1 MAAVRNW
8 FGHPSTIGAI
18 VLVVVG
24 LLFLGML
31 AQSPTRIYW
40 TGDQVPGTVEGGLVY
55 YRVAG
60 EQYTVDDTG
69 RTPADGTRV
78 TVFVDSGDPTQALLN
93 RPVRWIDAG
102 SVVVWFVAAGVLLG
116 VAALRRSRTAD
127 RRRELERAAGW

>member
-8 FGHPSTIGAI
+8 LGHPSTIAAI
-18 VLVVVG
+18 ALVAMG
-24 LLFLGML
+24 LLVLGML

-40 TGDQVPGTVEGGLVY
+40 TGAQVPGTVDGGLVY

-69 RTPADGTRV
+69 EAPADGTRV
-78 TVFVDSGDPTQALLN
+78 TVFVDEGDPTQALLD

-102 SVVVWFVAAGVLLG
+102 AVVVWFVAAGALLA

-127 RRRELERAAGW
+127 RRHELERAVGW